1 MSDVMQICVV
11 PDVEQIS
18 EKFCLQVKLLF
29 PDIEALTPSR
39 GQCCVGQRDAR
50 NLESSP
56 PELTGLQ

>member
-1 MSDVMQICVV
+1 MSCKLVLQR
-11 PDVEQIS
+11 PDAELIS

-39 GQCCVGQRDAR
+39 GQCCLGQRDAR

-56 PELTGLQ
+56 PELTSFQ